1 MTTPSEAKVPIAL
14 QLYSLRDAL
23 AEDFAGVIEKVAEM
37 GYVGVERAFF
47 TEDMTTAEAT
57 NIIHANGLEVAAA
70 HAELPLGDDQKSM
83 LETMAEAGTDIMIW
97 HGWPEDADYSS
108 VDGVK
113 RLAERYNEANRIAQA
128 NGMRFG
134 IHNHWWEFSPVGDSY
149 PFRILKAEMDESV
162 FYEVDTYWV
171 QTAGLDAAAVL
182 TELGSRAPILHVKDG
197 PAKQNH
203 DMVAV
208 GRGVMDWT
216 AVFGAAHNPEWAIVE
231 LDSCGTDMLTAVRD
245 SYKFL
250 TSNGFVRG
258 K

>member
-1 MTTPSEAKVPIAL
+1 MTTPIAV

-57 NIIHANGLEVAAA
+57 NIIRANGLEVAAA

-83 LETMAEAGTDIMIW
+83 LETMADAGTDIMIW

-134 IHNHWWEFSPVGDSY
+134 IHNHW
-149 PFRILKAEMDESV
+149 
-162 FYEVDTYWV
+162 
-171 QTAGLDAAAVL
+171 
-182 TELGSRAPILHVKDG
+182 
-197 PAKQNH
+197 
-203 DMVAV
+203 
-208 GRGVMDWT
+208 
-216 AVFGAAHNPEWAIVE
+216 
-231 LDSCGTDMLTAVRD
+231 
-245 SYKFL
+245 
-250 TSNGFVRG
+250 
-258 K
+258 